1 MTTNA
6 RQIRLASIY
15 RRLLERDIFG
25 AQDEVEDAMRA
36 EEDKNVRY
44 KLFIAWTDLAL
55 GSTKHAHEVI
65 RNLHYSQLDI

>member
-1 MTTNA
+1 
-6 RQIRLASIY
+6 
-15 RRLLERDIFG
+15 
-25 AQDEVEDAMRA
+25 MRT